1 MSNLSL
7 KYFMVD
13 SLKKDEIVEVPG
25 VETFKDDEGKPV
37 PFQIVKL
44 GTARLNEIRKAFTVK
59 KLVKDAKGK
68 QVYSKTGEPLFQV
81 DYDSAKATNKIIVES
96 LKFPNLAD
104 PELMKFYD
112 CVDVL
117 EMPMKLFKNPN
128 DFKYV
133 SQQVLIV
140 NGMAD
145 GDEEVDEELIDEVK
159 NS

>member
-1 MSNLSL
+1 MSNL
-7 KYFMVD
+7 KFFMVE
-13 SLKKDEIVEVPG
+13 SLKKDEIIEVPG
-25 VETFKDDEGKPV
+25 VQTFKDDKGNPV
-37 PFQIVKL
+37 PFQIIKL
-44 GTARLNEIRKAFTVK
+44 GTSRLNEIRKAFTIK

-68 QVYSKTGEPLFQV
+68 QVYSKAGEPMFQV

-104 PELMKFYD
+104 EELMKFYE

-117 EMPMKLFKNPN
+117 EMPMKLFKDPN
-128 DFKYV
+128 DFKYI

-145 GDEEVDEELIDEVK
+145 EDENTDEELLEDIK